1 MPLLQPKH
9 CALRIHTVQPEG
21 SDPTGGG
28 YLRRKNYVRLRLQFG
43 QVGDNF
49 GGVSGHVRHVVRLGN
64 HPGWVDQVGEP
75 FRKVCVLMIGCTH
88 DFVRRTD
95 DPVSVGEQRIVKR
108 LRVFERLVV
117 RRSIERCSEDVAVG
131 IGKVSGSVTQGLS
144 LNRSTRGGGLRVPPQ
159 EHPVSS
165 LIGERHEMAILVG

>member
-1 MPLLQPKH
+1 MLFRSRRQRP
-9 CALRIHTVQPEG
+9 CWG
-21 SDPTGGG
+21 SAAFE
-28 YLRRKNYVRLRLQFG
+28 RKNYACLRLRFGQFGQFG
-43 QVGDNF
+43 QVGENL
-49 GGVSGHVRHVVRLGN
+49 GGVSGHVGDVVRLDD
-64 HPGWVDQVGEP
+64 HPGWVDQVGET
-75 FRKVCVLMIGCTH
+75 FRKVRVLMIGCTH

>member
-1 MPLLQPKH
+1 MQTSRSVRSGAERMAVGRYH
-9 CALRIHTVQPEG
+9 ESVGR
-21 SDPTGGG
+21 SD
-28 YLRRKNYVRLRLQFG
+28 LARWSRSR
-43 QVGDNF
+43 
-49 GGVSGHVRHVVRLGN
+49 
-64 HPGWVDQVGEP
+64 VDQVGET
-75 FRKVCVLMIGCTH
+75 FRKVRVLMIGCTH

-108 LRVFERLVV
+108 LRVFERRVV

-131 IGKVSGSVTQGLS
+131 IGKVSGSVTLGLS
-144 LNRSTRGGGLRVPPQ
+144 LTRSTRGGGLRVPPQ

>member
-1 MPLLQPKH
+1 MLFRSRRQRP
-9 CALRIHTVQPEG
+9 CWG
-21 SDPTGGG
+21 SAAFG
-28 YLRRKNYVRLRLQFG
+28 RKNYACLRLRFGQFG
-43 QVGDNF
+43 QVGENL
-49 GGVSGHVRHVVRLGN
+49 GGVSGHVGDVVRLDD
-64 HPGWVDQVGEP
+64 HPGWVDQVGET
-75 FRKVCVLMIGCTH
+75 FRKVRVLMIGCTH